1 METIQNN
8 NRALADRLLDV
19 CNPENIPVRVQS
31 IADHIAGIPDAC
43 LSQDEIDQM
52 VQRIF
57 RACRGEDGRPR
68 PDEETGQITIEVTG
82 ILASHIRERK
92 PRFPEIKRMSGNGS
106 FA

>member
-1 METIQNN
+1 METVQIN
-8 NRALADRLLDV
+8 NRGLADRLLGV
-19 CNPENIPVRVQS
+19 CNPENVPVRVQS
-31 IADHIAGIPDAC
+31 IADHLAGMPDAG
-43 LSQDEIDQM
+43 LNQDEIDQI

-57 RACRGEDGRPR
+57 RLCRGMDGRPR

-82 ILASHIRERK
+82 ILASHIKERK